1 MFRDLWGFA
10 QFDAYSNWNEKL
22 RGFFTLITG
31 AVSSSL
37 FSIWSLNNGNNQDNN
52 HDTYL
57 IKNKIG
63 NIYGNNKDLKHTNKY
78 MKKIHKFKNFLE
90 YIKNMFYIYSLIY
103 TNLLKLI
110 LGGNIDN
117 LIPSLVMFGSDD
129 GNNKGS
135 LDKGKGKA
143 IDQNPDSDN
152 DSNSSGS
159 PKNFLDKGKGKEVDS
174 TSSSESIGS
183 NSRKRKRDDSELEDQ
198 VRESQVHGSLTQEE
212 QKMLRDLEFK
222 HFDPNTNYENPHADA
237 EKRYEKIKADLD
249 QKLAECCNKE
259 YTSEVESE
267 IDKLVAISDHIE
279 GQRFERK
286 LEQLEN
292 SYTENQAK
300 RTKVESVNS
309 DLEEGEWETW
319 GPWESR
325 QETRNDESSGQPESS
340 RARCTEEEH
349 RKLDREYEETR
360 EQRKK
365 EQNQEKKMQEE
376 QRKEEEREKLMQE
389 EIEEEE
395 RRQAKLD
402 NTPDGLYDSYLENL
416 VKITGGWFYINDK
429 IVPPVPPWKESEKKP
444 YPDTPKPESNSSS
457 SSNIGNTS
465 NPNITENSSV
475 NTTSA
480 STSVPVNTISNT
492 DTLLDNTNNGPSVGS
507 NIFED
512 SAPIPIPR
520 PINPETT
527 SEIPQDSSVSSNTED
542 EEDKSRRRKELSNDP
557 NSSNDNN
564 TSKKVSMDQ
573 DVNIQ
578 MLDKPIYQDT
588 IGQDSNTPIFP
599 NISQD
604 LITPI
609 CPNNGQHLET
619 PVSDSQGLHLIK
631 PKNFIECCQDIF
643 IGIPVDNG
651 SPIDYVV
658 DQMTCDM
665 PTYIWDDGD

>member
-1 MFRDLWGFA
+1 M
-10 QFDAYSNWNEKL
+10 
-22 RGFFTLITG
+22 ITR
-31 AVSSSL
+31 AVSL
-37 FSIWSLNNGNNQDNN
+37 FSFLIWSLGNGNNQDNN

-57 IKNKIG
+57 TQNEIE
-63 NIYGNNKDLKHTNKY
+63 NNYESNNDYRHTDKY
-78 MKKIHKFKNFLE
+78 MKRIQKFRNFLG

-117 LIPSLVMFGSDD
+117 LIPSLVMFDSNDD
-129 GNNKGS
+129 NNKGS

-152 DSNSSGS
+152 DSNSSDS
-159 PKNFLDKGKGKEVDS
+159 PKEFLDKGKGKEVDS
-174 TSSSESIGS
+174 TSSPESTGS

-198 VRESQVHGSLTQEE
+198 IRESEVHGSLTQEE
-212 QKMLRDLEFK
+212 QKILRDLEFK
-222 HFDPNTNYENPHADA
+222 HLDPNTNYENPHADA

-249 QKLAECCNKE
+249 QKLTECCNKE

-267 IDKLVAISDHIE
+267 IDKLVAVRDHIE

-292 SYTENQAK
+292 SYTENPPK
-300 RTKVESVNS
+300 RAKVESVDS

-349 RKLDREYEETR
+349 RKLDKEYEETR
-360 EQRKK
+360 D
-365 EQNQEKKMQEE
+365 QERKMQEE
-376 QRKEEEREKLMQE
+376 QRKEQEREKLMQE

-395 RRQAKLD
+395 RRQAELD
-402 NTPDGLYDSYLENL
+402 NTPDGLYESYLERL
-416 VKITGGWFYINDK
+416 AKIARGWFYINDK
-429 IVPPVPPWKESEKKP
+429 FVPPVPPWKESEKKP
-444 YPDTPKPESNSSS
+444 YPDTLKPESESESGSESNS
-457 SSNIGNTS
+457 NTGNTS
-465 NPNITENSSV
+465 NPNVIENSSV

-480 STSVPVNTISNT
+480 STSVPDNTTSNT
-492 DTLLDNTNNGPSVGS
+492 NTLLDNTNAGPSVES

-512 SAPIPIPR
+512 STPISRPR

-527 SEIPQDSSVSSNTED
+527 SEIPQDPSVSSNTED
-542 EEDKSRRRKELSNDP
+542 EEDRPRRRKDLSNDP

-564 TSKKVSMDQ
+564 TSKRVSMDQ

-588 IGQDSNTPIFP
+588 IGQDSNTPISP
-599 NISQD
+599 HVSQD
-604 LITPI
+604 LKTPI
-609 CPNNGQHLET
+609 SSNNGQNLET
-619 PVSDSQGLHLIK
+619 PVSDSQGLYLIKLK
-631 PKNFIECCQDIF
+631 PKNFIEWCQDIF

>member
-1 MFRDLWGFA
+1 
-10 QFDAYSNWNEKL
+10 
-22 RGFFTLITG
+22 
-31 AVSSSL
+31 
-37 FSIWSLNNGNNQDNN
+37 
-52 HDTYL
+52 
-57 IKNKIG
+57 
-63 NIYGNNKDLKHTNKY
+63 
-78 MKKIHKFKNFLE
+78 
-90 YIKNMFYIYSLIY
+90 
-103 TNLLKLI
+103 
-110 LGGNIDN
+110 
-117 LIPSLVMFGSDD
+117 
-129 GNNKGS
+129 
-135 LDKGKGKA
+135 
-143 IDQNPDSDN
+143 
-152 DSNSSGS
+152 
-159 PKNFLDKGKGKEVDS
+159 
-174 TSSSESIGS
+174 
-183 NSRKRKRDDSELEDQ
+183 
-198 VRESQVHGSLTQEE
+198 
-212 QKMLRDLEFK
+212 MLRDLEFK

-492 DTLLDNTNNGPSVGS
+492 DTLLDNTNNGPSVES